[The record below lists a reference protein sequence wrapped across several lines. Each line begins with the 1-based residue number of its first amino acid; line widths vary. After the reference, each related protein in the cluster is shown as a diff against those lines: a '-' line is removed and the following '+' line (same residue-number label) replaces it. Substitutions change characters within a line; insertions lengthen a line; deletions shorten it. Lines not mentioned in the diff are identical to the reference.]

1 MTEPARGAVL
11 PTTGLVLGIWSV
23 LPPYVGPALNVAR
36 RVEIAD
42 HVVPGVVV
50 ILVSTWMLLRARRGT
65 AGGTAMLVAGLAV
78 LLAGV
83 WMIAT
88 HAPLI
93 LQAMR
98 DEAPVGSVVYHS
110 LPGAVVAL
118 LGAAWSGSHWAEA
131 GG

>member
-1 MTEPARGAVL
+1 MTEPARGALL
-11 PTTGLVLGIWSV
+11 PTTGLVLGICSV

-65 AGGTAMLVAGLAV
+65 AGGVAMLVAGLAV

-110 LPGAVVAL
+110 LPGVVVAL
-118 LGAAWSGSHWAEA
+118 LGAAWSGSHWTEV